1 MLDSM
6 PALESVSD
14 SFESLD
20 LADVRRR
27 GPYLDAQR
35 WIEFVGEGTRLSP
48 LELVEEGIDCR
59 ACPEGHAFRSCP
71 FPPRYTRDLLAP
83 FVYE

>member
-1 MLDSM
+1 M
-6 PALESVSD
+6 PALMSVSD
-14 SFESLD
+14 SLESLD
-20 LADVRRR
+20 STDVQRR

-35 WIEFVGEGTRLSP
+35 WIEFIGEGSRLSP
-48 LELVEEGIDCR
+48 LELVEEGTDCR

-71 FPPRYTRDLLAP
+71 FPPRYTRDLRAP